1 MTESAYRAGLRATG
15 RGLWQGVLTQP
26 QGLAAMYSN
35 IQRGITAAWREG
47 AAECGI
53 TPDEFTFEELVA
65 RDNFIVEQEG
75 YAPGFVD
82 FAIANSKAEGGKWGT
97 IDSRI
102 QLWVNKYRLARTMAA
117 SMACANKKKVWRLGA
132 TEEHC
137 DSCAKFNGRVYRY
150 ATWAENGATPQ
161 SRRLC
166 CGGWRCDC
174 GLEDT
179 DERITPGRFPAGALC
194 N

>member
-1 MTESAYRAGLRATG
+1 VSESVYRSGLRATA
-15 RGLWQGVLTQP
+15 RGVWVEAMTQP
-26 QGLAAMYSN
+26 QGLAAMYST
-35 IQRGITAAWREG
+35 IGRGIQSAWKEG
-47 AAECGI
+47 AAECGVK
-53 TPDEFTFEELVA
+53 PDEFTFEELVA

-75 YAPGFVD
+75 YAPRFIDFVLANLRSED
-82 FAIANSKAEGGKWGT
+82 GKWAPIANRV
-97 IDSRI
+97 D
-102 QLWVNKYRLARTMAA
+102 LWVNKYRLAKTQAA
-117 SMACANKKKVWRLGA
+117 AMACANKKKAWRLGA

-137 DSCAKFNGRVYRY
+137 ESCLKFEGRVYRY
-150 ATWAENGATPQ
+150 QVWAANGALPQ

>member
-1 MTESAYRAGLRATG
+1 MPESTYRSGLRAAAYAVWNG
-15 RGLWQGVLTQP
+15 ALTQP
-26 QGLAAMYSN
+26 QGLASMYLT
-35 IQRGITAAWREG
+35 IGRELTRAWKEG

-53 TPDEFTFEELVA
+53 KPDEFTFEEIVA
-65 RDNFIVEQEG
+65 RDNFIRDQES
-75 YAPGFVD
+75 YAPRFIDFV
-82 FAIANSKAEGGKWGT
+82 IQNSKANGGKRST
-97 IDSRI
+97 VYARI
-102 QLWVNKYRLARTMAA
+102 ELWVNNYKLARTQAA
-117 SMACANKKKVWRLGA
+117 SMSCANKKKVWRLGA

-150 ATWAENGATPQ
+150 QTWAQNGALPQ

-174 GLEDT
+174 ILEDT
-179 DERITPGRFPAGALC
+179 DERVTPGRFPAGALC